1 MSNYSSLWISVVE
14 EDLWFVSN
22 INGLQVCW
30 VEKLEFMSIDVLK
43 SYKGVYVT
51 YVNLTCP
58 KYEFKD

>member
-30 VEKLEFMSIDVLK
+30 VEKLEFMLVDVFK
-43 SYKGVYVT
+43 SYKGIYGI

-58 KYEFKD
+58 KNEFKE